1 MADLIN
7 NKKGKGGFLPIIIMM
22 FASYL
27 IFAFWDKIPFL
38 KNGVHSA
45 LDPSFGALLQWNL
58 TIGMIVIVLVI
69 SVITTL
75 VQKYATDQKALKE
88 LRAEQKLLQEEMKKF
103 KEDPAKIAELSKKQM
118 EFFPRTFK
126 LTSRS
131 ILFTGLPFILFFRW
145 FSDFFTMLGNPKF
158 FGFLTW
164 FWFYFIFTI
173 VFSSFLR
180 KWLKVV

>member
-1 MADLIN
+1 MTEEITK
-7 NKKGKGGFLPIIIMM
+7 NKKGSFWPIILMM

-27 IFAFWDKIPFL
+27 LFAFWDKVTFL

-58 TIGMIVIVLVI
+58 VVGMMVIVLLI
-69 SVITTL
+69 ALMTTL

-88 LRAEQKLLQEEMKKF
+88 LRAEQKILQEEMKKYRDNP
-103 KEDPAKIAELSKKQM
+103 EKIAELSKKQM
-118 EFFPRTFK
+118 EFFPRTFR

-145 FSDFFTMLGNPKF
+145 FNDFFTMMGNPKF

-173 VFSSFLR
+173 VFSSILR